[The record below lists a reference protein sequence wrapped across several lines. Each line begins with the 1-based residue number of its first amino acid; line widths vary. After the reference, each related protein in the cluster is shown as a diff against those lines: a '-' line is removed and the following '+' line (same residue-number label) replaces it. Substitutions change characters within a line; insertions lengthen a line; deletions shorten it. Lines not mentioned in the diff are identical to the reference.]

1 MRCIIRAD
9 EICVYD
15 AVHQIIIMPYIHN
28 IYYAVYY
35 SLTDSIH
42 SSINPFN
49 KYAKKIYNYSSE
61 IDILLLLYSVD
72 LFVERQSPTADGNFV
87 T

>member
-1 MRCIIRAD
+1 MQCIIRAD

-49 KYAKKIYNYSSE
+49 KYAKKMYYYSSE
-61 IDILLLLYSVD
+61 IDILLYYIVWISLWNAKVQQQMAIL
-72 LFVERQSPTADGNFV
+72 
-87 T
+87 